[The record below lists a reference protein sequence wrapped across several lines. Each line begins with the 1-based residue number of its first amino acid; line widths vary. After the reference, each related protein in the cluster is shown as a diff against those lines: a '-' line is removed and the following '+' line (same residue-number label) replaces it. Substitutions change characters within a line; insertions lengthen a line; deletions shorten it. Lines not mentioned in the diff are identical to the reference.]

1 MSDVGTIKPGNIL
14 KSIKLKSVL
23 FFLGGGGILFFS
35 LSNPSMYIPFAI
47 LLNDAAYKLHDYLK
61 IICLEKK
68 KGAMKY
74 KNWKVSSI
82 CLKQLQNTTNWIGP

>member
-1 MSDVGTIKPGNIL
+1 
-14 KSIKLKSVL
+14 
-23 FFLGGGGILFFS
+23 
-35 LSNPSMYIPFAI
+35 MYIPFAI